1 MKVTAITPTKNTKT
15 GGDMWRVQFEE
26 DTKSMWL
33 GFAPTFTAG
42 DTIDDAKIQV
52 SSTGKSWVFRKK
64 EESTS
69 TTPETPKTASSKT
82 YGKTPEEQ
90 ASIERQ
96 VDKKVSAEIY
106 GYHIERGV
114 PFQGQLLSQIYKA
127 VRGLGKD
134 LVEAIKKEGGVE
146 SA

>member
-1 MKVTAITPTKNTKT
+1 MKVTTITPTKNTQT

-52 SSTGKSWVFRKK
+52 SSTGKSWVFKKK
-64 EESTS
+64 EAS
-69 TTPETPKTASSKT
+69 TTDSSKVPKT

-96 VDKKVSAEIY
+96 VDKKITAELY
-106 GYHIERGV
+106 GYHIDKGV
-114 PFQGQLLSQIYKA
+114 PFNKELLGTIYKA
-127 VRGLGKD
+127 VRGLGA
-134 LVEAIKKEGGVE
+134 LVEEAKKLGAKEVDNA
-146 SA
+146 S